1 MTVFKITVKSNL
13 IKRVDLLV
21 LRSYIGPFLVTFVLS
36 MFLFL
41 MQFLWKYI
49 DELVGKGIEPLIL
62 MKLIFYSL
70 ADLVP
75 MALPLTVMVAGLMT
89 FGNLSESFELV
100 ALKANGISLFRIL
113 RPVFMLM
120 LGLAVLNFFFMNV
133 VIPKA
138 NLEAKALLWDLRQ
151 KKPAF
156 NIQEGVFYQQIDG
169 FSLRI
174 GKKHADNEG
183 VEDVLIYEYKGDES
197 KRLNVVRAEKGRMVL
212 SPDKRTLYFTLFNG
226 VRYDEMTKNP
236 DYSRTAPFNQMR
248 FEKQQMIIDLSSLDL
263 KFTERDAYK
272 GDYRLMN
279 ISELNHELDSA
290 ELRLQKQKT
299 ENAGFL
305 ARYMHLPGILGNKS
319 RPESNTVRTSKIR
332 FLLPK
337 HGNQP
342 LSGQASILAGA
353 INNARGFKGTIDGL
367 ITGLKYDEE
376 QLAPYKVEWHKKF
389 TLSVLLIML
398 FLISA
403 PLGAIIRK
411 GGIGMPLVISVLL
424 FVLFYAI
431 NLVGEKIGKEGVMPI
446 WAGMWMSSAILFPI
460 GLYITV
466 KAASDSAILSLEAY
480 QKFFNRLFWVTVKN
494 EHGNNDE
501 GGKKELRLLKYL
513 KRNKG

>member
-1 MTVFKITVKSNL
+1 MSVNKTLVKR
-13 IKRVDLLV
+13 IDLLV
-21 LRSYIGPFLVTFVLS
+21 LKSYIGPFLVTFVLS

-113 RPVFMLM
+113 RPVFLLM
-120 LGLAVLNFFFMNV
+120 LGLAMLNFFFMNI

-169 FSLRI
+169 FSIRV

-197 KRLNVVRAEKGRMVL
+197 KRLNVIRAEKGSMVL
-212 SPDKRTLYFTLFNG
+212 SPDKRTLFFTLYNG

-248 FEKQQMIIDLSSLDL
+248 FEKQKMTIDLSSLDL

-279 ISELNHELDSA
+279 IRELGCELDTA
-290 ELRLQKQKT
+290 EQKIQKQKN

-305 ARYMHLPGILGNKS
+305 ARYIHLPGIFGNKPRPELNRS
-319 RPESNTVRTSKIR
+319 RPSKIR
-332 FLLPK
+332 LIMPRHEEK
-337 HGNQP
+337 QAGEQGN
-342 LSGQASILAGA
+342 IIAGA
-353 INNARGFKGTIDGL
+353 INNARGFKGTLDGL
-367 ITGLKYDEE
+367 VTGLKYEEE
-376 QLAPYKVEWHKKF
+376 QLAPYRVEWHKKF

-431 NLVGEKIGKEGVMPI
+431 NLVGEKIGKEGVLPI
-446 WAGMWMSSAILFPI
+446 WAGMWMSSAILFPVGI
-460 GLYITV
+460 YITIQ
-466 KAASDSAILSLEAY
+466 AASDSVILSLEAY
-480 QKFFNRLFWVTVKN
+480 QKFFNRLFWVTAKN
-494 EHGNNDE
+494 ENGQEDSTA
-501 GGKKELRLLKYL
+501 KKELRLLAFL
-513 KRNKG
+513 KRNKS

>member
-1 MTVFKITVKSNL
+1 MAKGNL

-21 LRSYIGPFLVTFVLS
+21 LRSYIGPFLATFVLS

-113 RPVFMLM
+113 RPVFLLM
-120 LGLAVLNFFFMNV
+120 LGLAMLNFFFMNI

-156 NIQEGVFYQQIDG
+156 NIQEGVFYQQIEG
-169 FSLRI
+169 FSMRI
-174 GKKHADNEG
+174 GKKLADNES

-197 KRLNVVRAEKGRMVL
+197 KRLNVIRAEKGSMVL
-212 SPDKRTLYFTLFNG
+212 SPDKRTLFFTLFNG

-236 DYSRTAPFNQMR
+236 DYSRTAPFNQMH
-248 FEKQQMIIDLSSLDL
+248 FEKQKMIIDLSSLDL

-279 ISELNHELDSA
+279 IRELNRELDTA
-290 ELRLQKQKT
+290 EQRIQKQKA

-305 ARYMHLPGILGNKS
+305 ARYLHLPGVLGNKPKPELSKNKPS
-319 RPESNTVRTSKIR
+319 RLRILMPRHESNPSTEQVNI
-332 FLLPK
+332 
-337 HGNQP
+337 
-342 LSGQASILAGA
+342 IAGA
-353 INNARGFKGTIDGL
+353 INNARGFKGTLDGL
-367 ITGLKYDEE
+367 VTGLKYEEE
-376 QLAPYKVEWHKKF
+376 QLAPYEVEWHKKF

-431 NLVGEKIGKEGVMPI
+431 NLVGEKIGKEGVLPI
-446 WAGMWMSSAILFPI
+446 WAGMWMSSAILFPVGI
-460 GLYITV
+460 YITV

-494 EHGNNDE
+494 ENGEPDSAS
-501 GGKKELRLLKYL
+501 KKELRLLAL
-513 KRNKG
+513 FKRNKS

>member
-1 MTVFKITVKSNL
+1 MSVKRTL

-100 ALKANGISLFRIL
+100 ALKANGLSLLRIL
-113 RPVFMLM
+113 RPVFLLM
-120 LGLAVLNFFFMNV
+120 LGLAMLNFFFMNI

-156 NIQEGVFYQQIDG
+156 NIQEGVFYQQIEG
-169 FSLRI
+169 FSMRI
-174 GKKHADNEG
+174 GKKNPDNEG

-197 KRLNVVRAEKGRMVL
+197 KRLNVVRAEKGSMVL
-212 SPDKRTLYFTLFNG
+212 SPDKRTLFFTLYNG

-248 FEKQQMIIDLSSLDL
+248 FDKQKMIIDLSSLDL

-279 ISELNHELDSA
+279 IRELSCELDTA
-290 ELRLQKQKT
+290 AQKIQKQKL
-299 ENAGFL
+299 ENAAFL
-305 ARYMHLPGILGNKS
+305 SRYIHFPGVLGNKTN
-319 RPESNTVRTSKIR
+319 PESNKNKPSRVR
-332 FLLPK
+332 LLSLHHAAQPENEK
-337 HGNQP
+337 GNII
-342 LSGQASILAGA
+342 AVA
-353 INNARGFKGTIDGL
+353 INNARGFKGTLDGL
-367 ITGLKYDEE
+367 ITGIKYEEE

-431 NLVGEKIGKEGVMPI
+431 NLVGEKIGKEGVLPI
-446 WAGMWMSSAILFPI
+446 WAGMWMSSAILFPVGI
-460 GLYITV
+460 YITV

-480 QKFFNRLFWVTVKN
+480 QKFFNRLFWVTPKN
-494 EHGNNDE
+494 ENGEPDSTV
-501 GGKKELRLLKYL
+501 KKELRILALL
-513 KRNKG
+513 KRNKS

>member
-1 MTVFKITVKSNL
+1 MKSNL

-21 LRSYIGPFLVTFVLS
+21 LRSFIGPFLVTFVLS